1 MVGTDCLIEADSIDS
16 RRILERAY
24 ELNDDLVDEGCGNH
38 LIRSWQSGTL
48 RWISGSPDNQRHQN
62 PEGLLL

>member
-24 ELNDDLVDEGCGNH
+24 ELNDDLVD
-38 LIRSWQSGTL
+38 T
-48 RWISGSPDNQRHQN
+48 
-62 PEGLLL
+62 